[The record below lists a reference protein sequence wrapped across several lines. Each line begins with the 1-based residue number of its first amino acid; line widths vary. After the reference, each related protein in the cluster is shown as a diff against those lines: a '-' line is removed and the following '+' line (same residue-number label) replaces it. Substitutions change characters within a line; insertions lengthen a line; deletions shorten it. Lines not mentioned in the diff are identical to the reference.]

1 MSQKETYEELRRQ
14 RSYHERKLIDE
25 LKRKRF
31 CIRLAS
37 TLPSETDVQRKIRK
51 FIREILRFTKKNH
64 LQEAFMK
71 VQGARTNHYARAEA
85 TLYRSK
91 MEGVWLNANQ
101 VKRSIQDAMEG
112 LAMAHEAYKFLVLAE
127 TATNKLG
134 QNFYDTDVEGVSIEP
149 AFILKYTW
157 KEMDFFDELQRN
169 TEAEMKNAE
178 IQLSLEQQSNPIVEL
193 IEIVSGLHKDM
204 TKSFNHLHSKKRK
217 TIKGEPKKRQGW

>member
-1 MSQKETYEELRRQ
+1 MAQKETYEELRRQ

-25 LKRKRF
+25 LKRKRS
-31 CIRLAS
+31 CIRLAP

-51 FIREILRFTKKNH
+51 FIREILRLTQENH
-64 LQEAFMK
+64 LQEAFIE

-91 MEGVWLNANQ
+91 MEGVWLKANH
-101 VKRSIQDAMEG
+101 VKRCIQDAMEG
-112 LAMAHEAYKFLVLAE
+112 LAMAHEAYKFLILAE
-127 TATNKLG
+127 TATNESR

-149 AFILKYTW
+149 AFILEYTR
-157 KEMDFFDELQRN
+157 KEMDFLDELQRN
-169 TEAEMKNAE
+169 TEAEIKNAE

-204 TKSFNHLHSKKRK
+204 TESFNRLQQETEANKR
-217 TIKGEPKKRQGW
+217 